1 MSIIAAQNFRQHI
14 NRMSTLQAEVAP
26 YFSNGVIDYVGLSQL
41 GSRSGFDFTAEEAR
55 QVLSTG
61 DDELSDFEMEMV
73 SGGVIQTG
81 AFKDGGSQSRNS
93 RG

>member
-26 YFSNGVIDYVGLSQL
+26 YFSSGVIDYVGLAQL

-55 QVLSTG
+55 QVLSAS

-73 SGGVIQTG
+73 SGGVIQPSNIKQPPG
-81 AFKDGGSQSRNS
+81 PLGR
-93 RG
+93 

>member
-26 YFSNGVIDYVGLSQL
+26 YFSNGAIDYAGLAQL

-55 QVLSTG
+55 QVLSTS

-73 SGGVIQTG
+73 SGGIPMMPSM
-81 AFKDGGSQSRNS
+81 KDVSKSHFGR
-93 RG
+93 